1 MTLDVAQTVPS
12 VKYSK
17 AKDDKTY
24 ELVMVD
30 YDKMNN
36 KEENWIIWH
45 QDSVSGTQMI
55 SGDGIPEEAYKAS
68 MIPFRFK
75 TSNIIL
81 YLKT

>member
-1 MTLDVAQTVPS
+1 
-12 VKYSK
+12 
-17 AKDDKTY
+17 
-24 ELVMVD
+24 MVD

-55 SGDGIPEEAYKAS
+55 SGDGIPEEAYKAGK
-68 MIPFRFK
+68 IPFRFK

-81 YLKT
+81 YLRSD